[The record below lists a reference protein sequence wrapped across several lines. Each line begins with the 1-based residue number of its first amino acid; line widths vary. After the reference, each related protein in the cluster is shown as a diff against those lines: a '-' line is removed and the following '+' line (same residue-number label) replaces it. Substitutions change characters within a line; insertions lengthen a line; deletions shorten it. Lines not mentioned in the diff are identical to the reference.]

1 VIVIA
6 LSTLV
11 AFAFEYPR
19 LAQIV
24 PDRPMMKP
32 NTAVAM
38 ILIAIAVRRL
48 AAGTH
53 GPGGAVGRIAAAIA
67 LVIGAISLTERYLEF
82 DVGIDE
88 LLLDDPWTDPRMRA
102 PGRPSLGAAG
112 GITLLATA
120 ILLAN
125 ALLAHTLVQAM
136 TLAAASIGGLA
147 MLGMVFDSGALYGV
161 RPFTSVGP
169 SSALSLVLLS
179 IGTLAAMPDR
189 GVASLVAADSVGGA
203 LTRRMAPIAIATP
216 FALVGVA
223 QIAAGRGW
231 IEGGM
236 ATAMLVVA
244 LAAVMGGLVLR
255 AASTIH
261 RLEGM
266 RARSDG
272 MLRESS
278 SRVRHLSAVLDASN
292 VPVVSFDGLGRV
304 VTWNPAAER
313 AFGRRAS
320 TAIGRRSS
328 EVFALETARAIS
340 NALEP
345 ALRRG
350 EARQV
355 EIAVERADGTR
366 VAGLLSV
373 APLLDWE
380 RRVSGACAVLRE
392 HDPARA
398 QERTA

>member
-1 VIVIA
+1 MVIA
-6 LSTLV
+6 ASTLV
-11 AFAFEYPR
+11 AFTFEIQR

-32 NTAVAM
+32 NTAIAM
-38 ILIAIAVRRL
+38 LALALAVRRL

-53 GPGGAVGRIAAAIA
+53 GPGRIVVRVAAIFA
-67 LVIGAISLTERYLEF
+67 LVIGVLSLGERYVDF
-82 DVGIDE
+82 DLGIDQ
-88 LLLDDPWTDPRMRA
+88 LVLDDPWTDPLQRA
-102 PGRPSLGAAG
+102 PGRPSLGASG

-120 ILLAN
+120 LLLAD

-136 TLAAASIGGLA
+136 TIAAGSIGGLA
-147 MLGMVFDSGALYGV
+147 LLGMVFDSGALYGV

-189 GVASLVAADSVGGA
+189 GFASLVAADSIGGA
-203 LTRRMAPIAIATP
+203 LTRRLVPIAIATP

-236 ATAMLVVA
+236 AAATLVVA
-244 LAAVMGGLVLR
+244 LSAVMGGLVLR
-255 AASTIH
+255 AAGTIH

-266 RARSDG
+266 RSRSDG

-278 SRVRHLSAVLDASN
+278 SRVRHLSSVLDASN
-292 VPVVSFDGLGRV
+292 VPIVSFDGLGRV

-328 EVFALETARAIS
+328 EVFTIETARAIS
-340 NALEP
+340 NVLEP
-345 ALRRG
+345 VLRHG

-355 EIAVERADGTR
+355 DLVIERADGSR
-366 VAGLLSV
+366 VEAALSV

-380 RRVSGACAVLRE
+380 RRVSGACAVLRVP
-392 HDPARA
+392 DPARA
-398 QERTA
+398 QERSA

>member
-1 VIVIA
+1 VIVIST
-6 LSTLV
+6 STLV
-11 AFAFEYPR
+11 AFAFEYER
-19 LAQIV
+19 LVRIL
-24 PDRPMMKP
+24 PDRPIMKA
-32 NTAVAM
+32 NTAIAM
-38 ILIAIAVRRL
+38 ILISIAVRRL
-48 AAGTH
+48 AAGAH
-53 GPGGAVGRIAAAIA
+53 GPGRVLGRLAAVLA
-67 LVIGAISLTERYLEF
+67 LVIGVISLSERYLQF
-82 DVGIDE
+82 DFGIDQ
-88 LLLDDPWTDPRMRA
+88 LLLDDPWTDPLLRA

-112 GITLLATA
+112 GITLLAGA

-125 ALLAHTLVQAM
+125 SLLAHTLVQAM
-136 TLAAASIGGLA
+136 TLAAGSIGGLA
-147 MLGMVFDSGALYGV
+147 LLGMVFDSGALYGV

-169 SSALSLVLLS
+169 TSALSLVLLS

-203 LTRRMAPIAIATP
+203 LTRRMVPIAIATP

-255 AASTIH
+255 AAGTIH

-266 RARSDG
+266 RARSEG
-272 MLRESS
+272 LLRESS
-278 SRVRHLSAVLDASN
+278 SRVRHLSSVLDASN

-328 EVFALETARAIS
+328 EVFAVETARAIS

-355 EIAVERADGTR
+355 ELAIERADGKRLT
-366 VAGLLSV
+366 GLLSV

-380 RRVSGACAVLRE
+380 RRVSGACVVLRE
-392 HDPARA
+392 HDPVRA
-398 QERTA
+398 QERSA